1 MLKKIKNVKKL
12 PQFVQKQIL
21 KMGKIRKFCTLNYNY
36 YLTL

>member
-21 KMGKIRKFCTLNYNY
+21 KTGKIQIFCTLNYNN
-36 YLTL
+36 YLP